1 MTDFVRLNE
10 YNDNEGEVWN
20 WWLQVTGNE
29 SQIGKLAAL
38 LNGAQEDSEDY
49 PDYELGPY
57 VEPERVVDVL
67 VKYSEDGYY
76 ASHNKVVGT
85 FTCPETDDILQH
97 LYKGGI
103 RNLFDKAAP
112 FCEAAAEDDH
122 DRDDR
127 GVCRECGE
135 GEMRDLLAQLQAS
148 VDRARAESKA
158 KKR

>member
-29 SQIGKLAAL
+29 GQIGKLARL
-38 LNGAQEDSEDY
+38 LDEAWDTAQYDLDY
-49 PDYELGPY
+49 DLTPDLES
-57 VEPERVVDVL
+57 ERVVDVL
-67 VKYSEDGYY
+67 VMYAEDGYY

-103 RNLFDKAAP
+103 RDFFDKTAP